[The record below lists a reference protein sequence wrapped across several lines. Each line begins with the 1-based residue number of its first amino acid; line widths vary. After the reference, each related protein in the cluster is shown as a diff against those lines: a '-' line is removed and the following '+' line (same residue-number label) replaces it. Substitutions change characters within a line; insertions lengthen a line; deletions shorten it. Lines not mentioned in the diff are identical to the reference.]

1 MDNQPIVPEPPKGSS
16 SSSCRSSPTEEDAG
30 PPQLTFLQRQAR
42 RVARYPRTHL
52 WTALGVSAVISTLGM
67 YLGDFHVAFES
78 IGWPS
83 RGTTVST
90 RATQWEIISRNR
102 KYLAAA
108 KDNEQCWEE
117 LTTNE
122 QLSFEIPNPKSCQ
135 SLAKDEED
143 ENKPTLVAPT
153 EDEDGN
159 HVKPTAPSPT
169 DIITLLEQCD
179 TGMWTTKKF
188 YEQKRLWPVYK
199 ITDPQTSAL
208 DPSVFQAICEAE
220 QEVQRTLFENELCF
234 GCDNGQCL
242 PPLSMVLYAR
252 FQVPNGFALGCQ
264 ELAAQFA
271 PLQQETKQ
279 DWAECVAH
287 MRAVDSSF
295 LQDRG
300 PCSSVFSPSM
310 VDENFDVTGRVS
322 YTSSIFATKGKQER
336 KVYQFSKDFPM
347 GNEEF
352 SAAYDSQWS
361 SFVELYARESIPHDV
376 LLIGV
381 SALFTTMAMLFH
393 TRSPFLTLIGILQIN
408 LSFPLA
414 FTIYRFVG
422 GITWFPFLNLV
433 GLFVCFAL
441 GADHVFVAVDKW
453 KDQRYVSGPSAS
465 TEDVA
470 QGALPGAG
478 RAMMLTTITTAVAFF
493 GSSICPIAPI
503 KLFAIFVG
511 LLIVIDYILDVVV
524 MFPCLCI
531 YDECRHQRN
540 CFMSIQCGSP
550 ASPSTTEAPRQ
561 QSEEE
566 KEEEDAEGCSDV
578 SKQPQSSLEE
588 ESEQTHGEENHS
600 LIRHILESFYSFL
613 HRWRWF
619 LLLLLLASLAVFG
632 YFATTLTVPISAAN
646 IQLLVDTIPY
656 QQNQIWR
663 KILLST
669 AMLAGS
675 GSWASVVYGL
685 KPADTG
691 SHLNPYSGSTLELDQ
706 TFDPSSEEAQIFM
719 RDMCNRFLME
729 DFAQPKDDDYVCAYN
744 QFENWL
750 QVQSNLTVNNQTQS
764 YLASCAGAT
773 GVPLQQDTFHACISA
788 WALEEGNNE
797 IFVWGG
803 RVRVISF
810 DFRTDVTFASPNAEL
825 KSSWDAI
832 EDWMNSQGAPT
843 GVDNGYFSGVD
854 WIFWDTSTA
863 VYQTAVGSGAI
874 AIIVS
879 AMVIMITSRSLS
891 MMFFS
896 GLSVAY
902 VLLSVSS
909 VMSFAGWTLGFLES
923 ICFTILIGLSADF
936 VLHFSHAYCELPS
949 DTDRHTR
956 TKYALIHLGPSIL
969 AAGFTTL
976 VGAFVML
983 FTYINFFRL
992 FALVLF
998 FTIVQATIGSFVFF
1012 FVLTECFGPSNPT
1025 HFVDCVTEKAMKLWK
1040 AQETNATTPK
1050 SEGAAVDGLEEAGKV
1065 TQSGC
1070 SREIAA

>member
-1 MDNQPIVPEPPKGSS
+1 MDSQPIVPEAPKGSS
-16 SSSCRSSPTEEDAG
+16 SFGSSLPHEEEDAV
-30 PPQLTFLQRQAR
+30 PPRYTFLQRQAR
-42 RVARYPRTHL
+42 RVARHPRTHL
-52 WTALGVSAVISTLGM
+52 WTALGVSAVVSALGM
-67 YLGDFHVAFES
+67 YFGDFHVAFES

-90 RATQWEIISRNR
+90 RAIQWEIVARNR
-102 KYLAAA
+102 RYLAA
-108 KDNEQCWEE
+108 KDNEQCWQE

-122 QLSFEIPNPKSCQ
+122 QPSFEIPNPKSCQ
-135 SLAKDEED
+135 LLVKEEQD
-143 ENKPTLVAPT
+143 ENNTTLVVPT
-153 EDEDGN
+153 EDEDSEHGM
-159 HVKPTAPSPT
+159 PTTPSPT

-199 ITDPQTSAL
+199 ITDPQASAL

-220 QEVQRTLFENELCF
+220 QEVQKTLFENELCF

-252 FQVPNGFALGCQ
+252 FQVPNGFALNCQ
-264 ELAAQFA
+264 ELATQFA
-271 PLQQETKQ
+271 PLQQETEQ
-279 DWAECVAH
+279 DWTECVAH

-310 VDENFDVTGRVS
+310 VDENFDRTGRVS

-336 KVYQFSKDFPM
+336 SVYQFSKDFPM
-347 GNEEF
+347 GNDQF
-352 SAAYDSQWS
+352 SATYDSQWS

-381 SALFTTMAMLFH
+381 SALFTTLAMLFH

-453 KDQRYVSGPSAS
+453 KDQRFASGPNAS

-470 QGALPGAG
+470 GGALPGAG
-478 RAMMLTTITTAVAFF
+478 RAMMLTTVTTAVAFF

-531 YDECRHQRN
+531 YDEYRHQRN
-540 CFMSIQCGSP
+540 CFMSIQCMSP
-550 ASPSTTEAPRQ
+550 ATPPSTETSRKQP
-561 QSEEE
+561 EEE
-566 KEEEDAEGCSDV
+566 KEEEDEEGCSDV
-578 SKQPQSSLEE
+578 SKEPQSSLEGGGE
-588 ESEQTHGEENHS
+588 HADGEENHS

-619 LLLLLLASLAVFG
+619 LLLLLLASLGVFG
-632 YFATTLTVPISAAN
+632 YFAATLTVPVSAAN

-663 KILLST
+663 KMLLST

-675 GSWASVVYGL
+675 GSWASVVFGL

-691 SHLNPYSGSTLELDQ
+691 SHLNPYSGSTLEMDK
-706 TFDPSSEEAQIFM
+706 TFDPSSEEAQIFI
-719 RDMCNRFLME
+719 RDLCNRFLME
-729 DFAQPKDDDYVCAYN
+729 DFAQPRDEDYVCAYT
-744 QFENWL
+744 QFDSWL
-750 QVQSNLTVNNQTQS
+750 QVQSNLTMDNQTQA
-764 YLASCAGAT
+764 YLANCAGTT
-773 GVPLQQDTFHACISA
+773 GIPLQQDTFHACLSE
-788 WALEEGNNE
+788 WALEEESNE
-797 IFVWGG
+797 IFSWGG
-803 RVRVISF
+803 RVKVVSF
-810 DFRTDVTFASPNAEL
+810 DFRTDVTFTSPNAEL
-825 KSSWDAI
+825 RSSWHAI
-832 EDWMNSQGAPT
+832 EDWMKNQHAPA
-843 GVDNGYFSGVD
+843 GVHNGYFSGMD
-854 WIFWDTSTA
+854 WIFWDTSTE
-863 VYQTAVGSGAI
+863 VYRTAIGSGAI

-879 AMVIMITSRSLS
+879 SLVILLTSRSLS
-891 MMFFS
+891 IMFFS

-909 VMSFAGWTLGFLES
+909 IMSFAGWTLGFLES

-956 TKYALIHLGPSIL
+956 TRYALIHLGPSIL

-1012 FVLTECFGPSNPT
+1012 LVLTECFGPSNPT
-1025 HFVDCVTEKAMKLWK
+1025 YFVDCITEKATELWEAK
-1040 AQETNATTPK
+1040 KTNSTTR
-1050 SEGAAVDGLEEAGKV
+1050 SQRGLQFTGWKK
-1065 TQSGC
+1065 
-1070 SREIAA
+1070 